1 MQANQLKSQSMCSAV
16 FALDSVESKP
26 QPQTEM
32 ADEFFDA
39 RLRDQARLQP
49 LQNELAMLRARLDA
63 HGEAVVELF
72 CLLAEHAPEVL
83 PPRWATVA
91 DVIAAEERLWVYPSA
106 TVAQIE
112 EETPEVFMPF
122 LNRKRIAEEW
132 PQLLEH
138 ARRVH
143 ECRDSGRRYG
153 YEA

>member
-1 MQANQLKSQSMCSAV
+1 MRSEVL
-16 FALDSVESKP
+16 ALDPAEWNP
-26 QPQTEM
+26 QPHTET
-32 ADEFFDA
+32 ADGFFDA

-49 LQNELAMLRARLDA
+49 LRNELAMLRARLDA

-83 PPRWATVA
+83 PPRWATVV

-112 EETPEVFMPF
+112 EEAAEAFMPF

-132 PQLLEH
+132 PHLLEH
-138 ARRVH
+138 ARRVN

>member
-1 MQANQLKSQSMCSAV
+1 MRNAV
-16 FALDSVESKP
+16 LALDPAEWNP

-49 LQNELAMLRARLDA
+49 LRNELAMLRARLDA

-91 DVIAAEERLWVYPSA
+91 DVIAAEERLWVYPRA

-112 EETPEVFMPF
+112 EEAAEAFMPF

-143 ECRDSGRRYG
+143 ECRDSSRRYG